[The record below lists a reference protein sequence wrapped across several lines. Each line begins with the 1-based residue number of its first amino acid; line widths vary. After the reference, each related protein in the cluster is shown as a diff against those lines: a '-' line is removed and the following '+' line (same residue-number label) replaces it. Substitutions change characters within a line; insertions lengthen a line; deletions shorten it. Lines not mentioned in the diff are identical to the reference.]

1 MKETK
6 LHKRLTKEECSLRM
20 MEFLDNIE
28 VINEMTPSLNES
40 FGNMSTFLNLLLGTY
55 S

>member
-6 LHKRLTKEECSLRM
+6 LHKRLTQEECSLNI

-28 VINEMTPSLNES
+28 IINEMTQSLNES
-40 FGNMSTFLNLLLGTY
+40 FGNMFTFLNLLLGTY